1 MEYLFVG
8 VSVMYLY
15 INITMYDIHINAFS
29 YKYVFIVLT
38 YHKYNV
44 YLQKCVLINFQKPC
58 FTQS

>member
-15 INITMYDIHINAFS
+15 INITMYDIHKNALS

-38 YHKYNV
+38 YHKYNI
-44 YLQKCVLINFQKPC
+44 YLQKCVLINF
-58 FTQS
+58 